1 MNKRGRMLW
10 CCGVVVL
17 LLSAGCAGQF
27 QLVQG
32 DLRLQNQQYPEAI
45 ALFQEAL
52 TADPD
57 NCTAR
62 AKLGFAL
69 YKTGQLDPAIAE
81 FEKALAAK
89 PGEPLATLYLGMAY
103 AAKDQI
109 GSAIEVW
116 QGYTN
121 PGKALVEAEIRRQLT
136 LVQIAHGHK
145 LAQAALA
152 QEAALGAL
160 PAAPNTVAVCYFDDL
175 TPDKRLAAFQKG
187 LAAMV
192 TTDLAKVKYFKV
204 IERLRLQA
212 LLSEMRLG
220 QTGIIDAKSAPRV
233 GRLLGVEKLMVGSLA
248 GGSIQTAM
256 SLTSTA
262 RAAVAGSTQ
271 MSVATEE
278 FYLLPAGLIKA
289 MADIAG
295 VVLSPAEVAAIGIAH
310 TKNLKAFTY
319 YGQALEALDAGR
331 YENARNL
338 FFLALE
344 EDPEF
349 ELARRGLES
358 TPGSDAPTPAAL
370 AAMPMAQLIAHLETA
385 ISRAEAAQAAADAK
399 AEATDAGGG
408 GGGGGY

>member
-1 MNKRGRMLW
+1 MNKRGWILR
-10 CCGVVVL
+10 CCGVTVL
-17 LLSAGCAGQF
+17 LLITGCAGQL
-27 QLVQG
+27 QMVQG

-52 TADPD
+52 SANPGD
-57 NCTAR
+57 CVAR

-69 YKTGQLDPAIAE
+69 YKTGQIDPAIAE
-81 FEKALAAK
+81 FEKALASN

-103 AAKDQI
+103 AAKDQV
-109 GSAIEVW
+109 GRAIEVW

-121 PGKALVEAEIRRQLT
+121 PGKPLVQAEIRRQLT

-145 LAQAALA
+145 MAQAALA
-152 QEAALGAL
+152 QEAALGTL

-175 TPDKRLAAFQKG
+175 TPDRRLAAFQKG

-192 TTDLAKVKYFKV
+192 TADLGKVKYFKV

-233 GRLLGVEKLMVGSLA
+233 GRLLGAEKLMVGSLA

-262 RAAVAGSTQ
+262 RAAVVGSTQ
-271 MSVATEE
+271 MSVPTEA
-278 FYLLPAGLIKA
+278 FYALPAGLIKA

-295 VVLSPAEVAAIGIAH
+295 IVLSPAEVAAIGVAH
-310 TKNLKAFTY
+310 TKNFKAFTY

-331 YENARNL
+331 YESARNL
-338 FFLALE
+338 FFQALE

-349 ELARRGLES
+349 ELARRGLDA
-358 TPGSDAPTPAAL
+358 TPGNDAPAPAAL
-370 AAMPMAQLIAHLETA
+370 AAMPMTQLIAHFEAA
-385 ISRAEAAQAAADAK
+385 IGQAEAAQAAADA
-399 AEATDAGGG
+399 ADAAVSG